1 MNTDIFIYFNL
12 TKIKIA
18 MKDKQIRE
26 RLENLEKQKLIDL
39 IISNIPFQK
48 YQELISKKGIRE
60 KIPVTTFTTQLFPLE
75 AAARYLKDNL
85 QKTTTETARILNKK
99 PPAVS
104 AAYKKSQ
111 PKKFIIKKT
120 DVYIPLAEFKDN
132 PSFSILEIVVHHL
145 KNKRLRFVDIAKLL
159 GRNPKTIWTVYQRA
173 LEKK

>member
-1 MNTDIFIYFNL
+1 
-12 TKIKIA
+12 
-18 MKDKQIRE
+18 MKKEQIRE

-60 KIPVTTFTTQLFPLE
+60 NIPVTIFDAKLFPLE

-85 QKTTTETARILNKK
+85 QKTTTETSRILNKK
-99 PPAVS
+99 PPAIS

-111 PKKFIIKKT
+111 SKKFIIKKT
-120 DVYIPLAEFKDN
+120 EIYIPLAEFQDN
-132 PSFSILEIVVHHL
+132 PSFSILETVVYYL

-159 GRNPKTIWTVYQRA
+159 CRNPKTIWTVYHRA